1 MSMTQEAKEEVEKL
15 IRQGNKLLAIKYLH
29 DTFQV
34 SLQESKMLVEALER
48 EIQAKDSTSAS
59 TFPTVSSLQGDDRI
73 IVENFIR
80 QQRKIEAVKFVHKK
94 LNLGLKEALTQ
105 VELIQK
111 EIDPNFTPSSGGGCK
126 KIGYRIFGFIF
137 GFIGLLLLGVG
148 VLLYALNAEIVKEEN
163 KTEGIVTAL
172 TGSTTVAPTFS
183 YTWKGQVYEYAS
195 TISSSP
201 PAFTINERVTLYVN
215 PEKPE
220 EVVVDTFSERW
231 LAITIFVCIGG
242 VFTFLSIIFFFS
254 SRKF

>member
-15 IRQGNKLLAIKYLH
+15 IRKGNKLLAIKYLH

-34 SLQESKMLVEALER
+34 SLQEGKMLVEALES
-48 EIQAKDSTSAS
+48 EILAKDSTSA
-59 TFPTVSSLQGDDRI
+59 FRTVSSLQGDDRM

-80 QQRKIEAVKFVHKK
+80 QQRKIEAVKYVHKK
-94 LNLGLKEALTQ
+94 LNLGLKESLTQ

-111 EIDPNFTPSSGGGCK
+111 EIDPNFTPSSGSGCK
-126 KIGYRIFGFIF
+126 AGGFRILGFIF

-148 VLLYALNAEIVKEEN
+148 ILLYAINAEIVREEN
-163 KTEGIVTAL
+163 KTEGIVTAF
-172 TGSTTVAPTFS
+172 TGSHTVAPTFS
-183 YTWKGQVYEYAS
+183 YTWKGQAYEYVS
-195 TISSSP
+195 SISSSP
-201 PAFTINERVTLYVN
+201 PAFTINERVTLYVD